1 VGQLAIFFQHL
12 GRIAARP
19 AVDPV
24 DLLTSALLTI
34 ATAPT
39 AAVVVIPVVIIQ
51 GNLSLNP

>member
-1 VGQLAIFFQHL
+1 
-12 GRIAARP
+12 
-19 AVDPV
+19 
-24 DLLTSALLTI
+24 LLTAALLTI